1 MFKIACE
8 EFCRVGRIPVK
19 WDIKKH
25 PVFEVGLEHTYTAA
39 AGRKGRESHGL
50 EEQKK
55 GVRRKAGTMAAAKE
69 EKEDEL
75 SAGAGLCGGV
85 RTIRLCSGS

>member
-1 MFKIACE
+1 MLVRQAAKD
-8 EFCRVGRIPVK
+8 GRIPVK

-55 GVRRKAGTMAAAKE
+55 GVRRKAGMMAA
-69 EKEDEL
+69 L
-75 SAGAGLCGGV
+75 ISNTL
-85 RTIRLCSGS
+85 

>member
-8 EFCRVGRIPVK
+8 EFCP
-19 WDIKKH
+19 
-25 PVFEVGLEHTYTAA
+25 
-39 AGRKGRESHGL
+39 L
-50 EEQKK
+50 EEFGEMGFRNTPFLRLAWKHIQPPLATEK
-55 GVRRKAGTMAAAKE
+55 GGRVTGWRNKRRASAERAGTMAAAKE